1 MAKGKKGKSAKK
13 ADLKSS
19 KNDVESDIAIES
31 LKRKAVSDEVTDNE
45 DTLPLEQDDEDTLE
59 ILDENKALDEYEHDS
74 SDEEDVENTI
84 GDVPLHWYEDYDH
97 VGYTRDACRILRG
110 ASRGEIDSFLEK
122 VENPDF
128 WRTVIRQTTGQEEK
142 LTDED
147 VDMIVRLSQ
156 GKFATSAADPDTP
169 WVDFFTRDVMEM
181 PLSARPEHKR
191 SFVPS
196 RIEALK
202 VAKLVDHIKR
212 GFLKLDEEKVEKP
225 RFYQL
230 WGEDGSAGEMR
241 RLYRPQ
247 PAPKLRLPGH
257 SESYHPPLEYLPT
270 EAERAEHER
279 RLEET
284 GSARP
289 LPQLYHSLRAV
300 PAYPE
305 FIQERFERCL
315 NLYLCPRKTVTKTQ
329 LSGPE
334 ELLPELPD
342 KRDLQPYPTH
352 CNQLYSGHKNIVRTL
367 SVDPG
372 GQFFASGS
380 DDSTLRIWEIST
392 GRCMKT
398 VEFKEPVT
406 AVAWNPNP
414 KLSVVAAASGKR
426 VYMVNHGLGDRA
438 AAASADG
445 VFRAPPE
452 RDDTT
457 VRSQKVGCAWRRA
470 SEAEWAQGI
479 RLTINISRQ
488 CKQLSWHA
496 KGDYFATV
504 APDAGNTSVLIH
516 QMSRWRSQMP
526 FRKTQRA
533 QAAAFHPLR
542 PYFFV
547 ATQNHVKVF
556 NLVKQ
561 ELSKKLSGG
570 AKWISSLAI
579 HPRGDNV
586 VIGSYDRRVH
596 WFDLDLS
603 KLPCHRLRFHGQA
616 VRQVAFHRRY
626 PLLASCGDDGKVMV
640 YHARVYNDLMKNA
653 LVLPVKVL
661 KGHSLYDDLGVLDVA
676 FHPEQPWALSAGAD
690 GTIRLWI

>member
-1 MAKGKKGKSAKK
+1 MKKLRKST
-13 ADLKSS
+13 D
-19 KNDVESDIAIES
+19 NTVTS
-31 LKRKAVSDEVTDNE
+31 LKRKPTADEADNE
-45 DTLPLEQDDEDTLE
+45 DTLIEEEDTLVM
-59 ILDENKALDEYEHDS
+59 LKDETPLDEYEQDS
-74 SDEEDVENTI
+74 SDEEDVDNTI
-84 GDVPLHWYEDYDH
+84 GDVPLRWYDQYDH
-97 VGYTRDACRILRG
+97 VGYTRDAKKILKG
-110 ASRGEIDSFLEK
+110 ASRDEIDSFLEK

-128 WRTVIRQTTGQEEK
+128 WRTVIRKTTGQEVK
-142 LTDED
+142 LSDED
-147 VDMIVRLSQ
+147 IDVIVRLSQ
-156 GKFATSAADPDTP
+156 GKFPTRNADLDAP
-169 WVDFFTRDVMEM
+169 WLDFFTRDVLDM
-181 PLSARPEHKR
+181 PLSSRPEHKR

-212 GFLKLDEEKVEKP
+212 GFIKLDEKPLEKP
-225 RFYQL
+225 RFYML
-230 WGEDGSAGEMR
+230 WKEDGTTDEMR

-257 SESYHPPLEYLPT
+257 AESYKPPLEYLPT
-270 EAERAEHER
+270 EAERARHEQQ
-279 RLEET
+279 LEEN

-289 LPQLYHSLRAV
+289 LPRLHDSLRSV
-300 PAYPE
+300 PAYPD
-305 FIQERFERCL
+305 FISERFERCL

-352 CNQLYSGHKNIVRTL
+352 CNQVYTGHKNIVRTL
-367 SVDPG
+367 SIDPS
-372 GQFFASGS
+372 GQLFASGS
-380 DDSTLRIWEIST
+380 DDRTLKIWEVAT
-392 GRCMKT
+392 GRCLKT
-398 VEFKEPVT
+398 IEFKDAVT

-414 KLSVVAAASGKR
+414 KLSVVAAAAGKR
-426 VYMVNHGLGDRA
+426 IYMVNHGVGDRA
-438 AAASADG
+438 AAANTDG
-445 VFRAPPE
+445 VFRTPPE

-457 VRSQKVGCAWRRA
+457 IKSQKVGCAWRKA
-470 SEAEWAQGI
+470 SEGEWAQGL

-488 CKQLSWHA
+488 CKQVTWHA

-561 ELSKKLSGG
+561 ELSKKLAGG

-579 HPRGDNV
+579 HPRGDNLA
-586 VIGSYDRRVH
+586 IGSYDRRVH

-616 VRQVAFHRRY
+616 VRQVAFHKRY
-626 PLLASCGDDGKVMV
+626 PLMASCGDDGKIMV
-640 YHARVYNDLMKNA
+640 YHAKVFNDLMKNA

-690 GTIRLWI
+690 GTVRLWI